1 MNWKKPTSAPYWPRP
16 ELWTRRPKRW
26 ASMLRPCI
34 ANASSTTCEQHPMK
48 LAMKL
53 RTRLFLSIS
62 ALITVALL
70 GLLLGLVSV
79 MQMAKSQEAL
89 IKHNFVT
96 LDLGLKLRQN
106 LGDQLVMMLNEQPDR
121 NALQQAQEQFREL
134 LAQGVEHDAQNSI
147 DTGFDQ
153 ARVDY
158 QQFLQTYQQNRDG
171 APSLRDDAALSD
183 SFNKLRNGLLAAH
196 KQALTNIN
204 EAESNSRERALWVA
218 ALLGLVGI
226 AVLGIGFIT
235 AHGIARRFGAPI
247 EALAKAADNIG
258 QGNFE
263 VTLPIS
269 SAAEMN
275 LLTRRFGIMAEAL
288 RQHQATNIDELLA
301 GQQRLQAVLDSI
313 DDGLLMIDRQGRLE
327 HLNPVAQ
334 RQLGWDEDR
343 LGQGLGEALQRPE
356 LDEQLYLTL
365 RGGTLDRA
373 PDDLSVEVDGETRLL
388 TYSLTPVSHTKGHI
402 LGAVMVLHDVTEQRA
417 FERVRSEFVLRASH
431 ELRTPVTGMHMAFG
445 LLQERVHFPTE
456 SREADLLNTVNEE
469 MQRLMQLIND
479 LLNFSR
485 YQNGLQ
491 KLTLGPCDVSEMLNN
506 ARQRFADQAEEQNI
520 VIVVEIQEPLPHLH
534 ADHTQLDRVLDNLL
548 DNALRHT
555 PQNGLI
561 RLQARRHGE
570 RVIISVEDN
579 GEGIAYGQQGR
590 IFEPFV
596 QVGRKKGGAGL
607 GLALCKE
614 IVQLHGGRMGVYSRP
629 TQGTQF
635 YMALP
640 L

>member
-1 MNWKKPTSAPYWPRP
+1 MR
-16 ELWTRRPKRW
+16 
-26 ASMLRPCI
+26 
-34 ANASSTTCEQHPMK
+34 
-48 LAMKL
+48 LAIKL

-70 GLLLGLVSV
+70 GLLLGVVSV

-89 IKHNFVT
+89 IRNNFIT
-96 LDLGLKLRQN
+96 LDLGLKLRQS
-106 LGDQLVMMLNEQPDR
+106 LGDQLILMLRNNPDPQ
-121 NALQQAQEQFREL
+121 ALQASTQEYLAL
-134 LAQGVEHDAQNSI
+134 LDEGIEHERKNDLHS
-147 DTGFDQ
+147 GFAQ
-153 ARVDY
+153 ARQDY
-158 QQFLQTYQQNRDG
+158 ERFVQAFNE
-171 APSLRDDAALSD
+171 ASSAALNLSTD
-183 SFNKLRNGLLAAH
+183 NELSSRFNKLRNGLITEH
-196 KQALTNIN
+196 
-204 EAESNSRERALWVA
+204 RRALDTIYA
-218 ALLGLVGI
+218 AQAAARDRAIIIASLLGLVGL
-226 AVLGIGFIT
+226 AVLIIGFIT

-258 QGNFE
+258 RGNFE
-263 VTLPIS
+263 VVLPLS
-269 SAAEMN
+269 SATEMN
-275 LLTRRFGIMAEAL
+275 LLTRRFGTMAEAL

-313 DDGLLMIDRQGRLE
+313 DDGLLMIDQQGRLE

-334 RQLGWDEDR
+334 RQLGWDESR
-343 LGQGLGEALQRPE
+343 LGQPLGEALQRPE
-356 LDEQLYLTL
+356 LDQQLQTVL
-365 RGGTLDRA
+365 RGGSLERL
-373 PDDLSVEVDGETRLL
+373 PEDLSVDIEGENRLL
-388 TYSLTPVSHTKGHI
+388 TYSLTPVSQPNGPI

-445 LLQERVHFPTE
+445 LFLERARFDPQ
-456 SREADLLNTVNEE
+456 SRETDLLNTVNEE

-485 YQNGLQ
+485 YQNGMQ
-491 KLTLGPCDVSEMLNN
+491 KLTLAPCNLQQMLEDAS
-506 ARQRFADQAEEQNI
+506 ARIAAQAAARHIELVLEL
-520 VIVVEIQEPLPHLH
+520 QEPLPVLN
-534 ADHTQLDRVLDNLL
+534 ADQAQLERVLDNLL

-555 PQNGLI
+555 ADGGQI

-570 RVIISVEDN
+570 RVIISIEDN
-579 GEGIAYGQQGR
+579 GEGIAYSQQGR

-614 IVQLHGGRMGVYSRP
+614 IVQLHGGRIGVYSRP
-629 TQGTQF
+629 GQGTQF

-640 L
+640 LL

>member
-1 MNWKKPTSAPYWPRP
+1 
-16 ELWTRRPKRW
+16 
-26 ASMLRPCI
+26 
-34 ANASSTTCEQHPMK
+34 MK

-79 MQMAKSQEAL
+79 MQMAATQEAL
-89 IKHNFVT
+89 VRNNFVT
-96 LDLGLKLRQN
+96 LDLGLKLRQT
-106 LGDQLVMMLNEQPDR
+106 LGDQLMVMVNETPNPAAFEATRQHYIQLLDEGI
-121 NALQQAQEQFREL
+121 AHEQSGNGN
-134 LAQGVEHDAQNSI
+134 QY
-147 DTGFDQ
+147 GFKR
-153 ARVDY
+153 AKADY
-158 QQFLQTYQQNRDG
+158 LDFLQAYSEAREPTQVLSGNE
-171 APSLRDDAALSD
+171 ALTEK
-183 SFNKLRNGLLAAH
+183 FNALRNGLITEH
-196 KQALTNIN
+196 KRALDNIN
-204 EAESNSRERALWVA
+204 DTERQARERALLIA
-218 ALLGLVGI
+218 GLLGLVGL
-226 AVLGIGFIT
+226 AVLIIGFVT
-235 AHGIARRFGAPI
+235 AHAIARRFGAPI
-247 EALAKAADNIG
+247 EALVQAADNIG

-263 VTLPIS
+263 VTLPVS

-275 LLTRRFGIMAEAL
+275 QLTKRFGIMAEAL
-288 RQHQATNIDELLA
+288 REHQAMNIDELLA

-313 DDGLLMIDRQGRLE
+313 DDGLLMIDREGHLE

-334 RQLGWDEDR
+334 RQLGWDTDR
-343 LGQGLGEALQRPE
+343 LGQGLGTALDRPE
-356 LDEQLYLTL
+356 LDEQLQLVL
-365 RGGTLDRA
+365 RGGTLERA
-373 PDDLSVEVDGETRLL
+373 PEDLSFEVDGESRLL
-388 TYSLTPVSHTKGHI
+388 TYSLTPVSHTQGHI

-445 LLQERVHFPTE
+445 LFRERAKFPE
-456 SREADLLNTVNEE
+456 DSREADLLDTVNEE

-491 KLTLGPCDVSEMLNN
+491 KLTLAACSIEDLLAQAQVRFAGAAAQKGIELRVEVQGPLP
-506 ARQRFADQAEEQNI
+506 RLQADQA
-520 VIVVEIQEPLPHLH
+520 
-534 ADHTQLDRVLDNLL
+534 QLDRVLDNLI

-555 PQNGLI
+555 AQDGLI

-629 TQGTQF
+629 GQGTQF
-635 YMALP
+635 YMALAV
-640 L
+640 

>member
-1 MNWKKPTSAPYWPRP
+1 MR
-16 ELWTRRPKRW
+16 
-26 ASMLRPCI
+26 
-34 ANASSTTCEQHPMK
+34 

-79 MQMAKSQEAL
+79 MQMAGSQEVL
-89 IKHNFVT
+89 VRDNFVT
-96 LDLGLKLRQN
+96 LDLGLKLRQA
-106 LGDQLVMMLNEQPDR
+106 LGDQLMVMVSEKPDAEKFEAAR
-121 NALQQAQEQFREL
+121 KHYMEL
-134 LAQGVEHDAQNSI
+134 LEEGIALEQSGNGSEY
-147 DTGFDQ
+147 GFRQ
-153 ARVDY
+153 AKDDY
-158 QQFLQTYQQNRDG
+158 
-171 APSLRDDAALSD
+171 LSFIQAYD
-183 SFNKLRNGLLAAH
+183 HVTDPTKVLNGNDVLTEKFNTLRNGLLTEH
-196 KQALTNIN
+196 KRALDNIN
-204 EAESNSRERALWVA
+204 DTERQSRERALLIA
-218 ALLGLVGI
+218 GLLGLVGL
-226 AVLGIGFIT
+226 AVLIIGFVT
-235 AHGIARRFGAPI
+235 AHGIARRFGTPI
-247 EALAKAADNIG
+247 EALAQAADNIG
-258 QGNFE
+258 RGNFE

-269 SAAEMN
+269 SAVEMN
-275 LLTRRFGIMAEAL
+275 LLTKRFGIMAEAL
-288 RQHQATNIDELLA
+288 REHQATNVDELLA

-313 DDGLLMIDRQGRLE
+313 DDGLLMIDREGHLE

-334 RQLGWDEDR
+334 RQLGWETDR
-343 LGQGLGEALQRPE
+343 LGQGLGAALERPE
-356 LDEQLYLTL
+356 LDEQLQLVL
-365 RGGTLDRA
+365 RGGTLERA
-373 PDDLSVEVDGETRLL
+373 PEDLSIEVDGESRLL
-388 TYSLTPVSHTKGHI
+388 TYSLTPVSHTQGHI

-445 LLQERVHFPTE
+445 LFRERAKFAQD
-456 SREADLLNTVNEE
+456 SREADLLDTVNEE

-491 KLTLGPCDVSEMLNN
+491 KLTLAPCSIEDLLSQ
-506 ARQRFADQAEEQNI
+506 AQARFAEAAAEQGIELR
-520 VIVVEIQEPLPHLH
+520 VEVQGPLPRLQ
-534 ADHTQLDRVLDNLL
+534 ADQPQLDRVLDNLI

-555 PQNGLI
+555 AREGLI

-629 TQGTQF
+629 GQGTQF
-635 YMALP
+635 YMALAV
-640 L
+640 

>member
-1 MNWKKPTSAPYWPRP
+1 
-16 ELWTRRPKRW
+16 
-26 ASMLRPCI
+26 
-34 ANASSTTCEQHPMK
+34 
-48 LAMKL
+48 MKL

-70 GLLLGLVSV
+70 GLILGLVSV
-79 MQMAKSQEAL
+79 MQMASTQESL
-89 IKHNFVT
+89 IRNNFIT
-96 LDLGLKLRQN
+96 LDIGLKLRQS
-106 LGDQLVMMLNEQPDR
+106 LGDQLVMMLERDADRPAIEAEQAR
-121 NALQQAQEQFREL
+121 FREVVE
-134 LAQGVEHDAQNSI
+134 QGIAHEESHSEHY
-147 DTGFDQ
+147 GFSQTAVDFQKFTEIYRGTRDQ
-153 ARVDY
+153 G
-158 QQFLQTYQQNRDG
+158 L
-171 APSLRDDAALSD
+171 SLSGNPVLSD
-183 SFNKLRNGLLAAH
+183 AFDTVRNGLIDSYKLALQTINATEKEAH
-196 KQALTNIN
+196 
-204 EAESNSRERALWVA
+204 ERAVLVSG
-218 ALLGLVGI
+218 LLGLVGL
-226 AVLGIGFIT
+226 AVLIIGFIT
-235 AHGIARRFGAPI
+235 AHGIARRFGEPI
-247 EALAKAADNIG
+247 EALAKAADHIS
-258 QGNFE
+258 QGNFDFN
-263 VTLPIS
+263 LPVS
-269 SAAEMN
+269 PAAELN
-275 LLTRRFGIMAEAL
+275 QLSDRFSTMAQAL
-288 RQHQATNIDELLA
+288 RKHQATNVDELLA

-334 RQLGWDEDR
+334 RQLGWEDDR
-343 LGQGLGEALQRPE
+343 AGMGLGDALGRPD
-356 LDEQLYLTL
+356 LDQQLNLIL
-365 RGGTLDRA
+365 RGGSMERA
-373 PDDLSVEVDGETRLL
+373 LDDLSFEIDGETRLL
-388 TYSLTPVSHTKGHI
+388 SYSLTPVSHTEGHI

-445 LLQERVHFPTE
+445 LLQERVHFPAQ
-456 SREADLLNTVNEE
+456 SREADLLSTVNEE

-491 KLTLGPCDVSEMLNN
+491 KLTLAPVAIDDLLQRAF
-506 ARQRFADQAEEQNI
+506 ARYDAQANDQQIDLSIELQESLPRLHADQA
-520 VIVVEIQEPLPHLH
+520 
-534 ADHTQLDRVLDNLL
+534 QLDRVLDNLL

-555 PQNGLI
+555 PQNGRI
-561 RLQARRHGE
+561 RLQARRHAE
-570 RVIISVEDN
+570 RVIISVEDS

-640 L
+640 I

>member
-1 MNWKKPTSAPYWPRP
+1 M
-16 ELWTRRPKRW
+16 
-26 ASMLRPCI
+26 
-34 ANASSTTCEQHPMK
+34 
-48 LAMKL
+48 
-53 RTRLFLSIS
+53 
-62 ALITVALL
+62 
-70 GLLLGLVSV
+70 
-79 MQMAKSQEAL
+79 
-89 IKHNFVT
+89 
-96 LDLGLKLRQN
+96 
-106 LGDQLVMMLNEQPDR
+106 
-121 NALQQAQEQFREL
+121 
-134 LAQGVEHDAQNSI
+134 
-147 DTGFDQ
+147 
-153 ARVDY
+153 
-158 QQFLQTYQQNRDG
+158 
-171 APSLRDDAALSD
+171 
-183 SFNKLRNGLLAAH
+183 LRNGLIAEH
-196 KQALTNIN
+196 KQALDNIDETQRN
-204 EAESNSRERALWVA
+204 AREHALLIA
-218 ALLGLVGI
+218 GLLGLVGL
-226 AVLGIGFIT
+226 AVLAIGFIT
-235 AHGIARRFGAPI
+235 AHGIARRFGEPI

-258 QGNFE
+258 QGNFD

-269 SAAEMN
+269 PAVE
-275 LLTRRFGIMAEAL
+275 LTQLTRRFGIMAEAL
-288 RQHQATNIDELLA
+288 REHQATNVDELLA

-313 DDGLLMIDRQGRLE
+313 DDGLLMIDRQGQLE

-334 RQLGWDEDR
+334 RQLGWDEGR
-343 LGQGLGEALQRPE
+343 LGQGLGTALQRPE
-356 LDEQLYLTL
+356 LDEQLQTVL
-365 RGGTLDRA
+365 RGGTLERA
-373 PDDLSVEVDGETRLL
+373 PEDLSIEVDGESRLL
-388 TYSLTPVSHTKGHI
+388 TYSLTPVIHPQGHI

-445 LLQERVHFPTE
+445 LFRERAHFTE
-456 SREADLLNTVNEE
+456 DSREADLLNTVNEE

-491 KLTLGPCDVSEMLNN
+491 KLTLAPCNIDDLLEQ
-506 ARQRFADQAEEQNI
+506 AQERFAERANEQSIELLVEVHTPLPRLQADQA
-520 VIVVEIQEPLPHLH
+520 
-534 ADHTQLDRVLDNLL
+534 QLDRVLDNLI

-555 PQNGLI
+555 SHHGQI

-570 RVIISVEDN
+570 RVIVSVEDN

-629 TQGTQF
+629 GQGTQF

>member
-1 MNWKKPTSAPYWPRP
+1 
-16 ELWTRRPKRW
+16 
-26 ASMLRPCI
+26 
-34 ANASSTTCEQHPMK
+34 MK
-48 LAMKL
+48 LAMTL

-79 MQMAKSQEAL
+79 MQMAGTQEAL
-89 IKHNFVT
+89 IRDNFVR
-96 LDLGLKLRQN
+96 LDLGLKLRQT
-106 LGDQLVMMLNEQPDR
+106 LGDQLIIMLGETPDPAAFEASKQ
-121 NALQQAQEQFREL
+121 NYLQLLDEGIAHEPPGEGAQY
-134 LAQGVEHDAQNSI
+134 
-147 DTGFDQ
+147 GFNK
-153 ARVDY
+153 AKADY
-158 QQFLQTYQQNRDG
+158 QAFLQAFD
-171 APSLRDDAALSD
+171 LSHD
-183 SFNKLRNGLLAAH
+183 SAQVFTGGGDLTEKFNVLRNGLISEQKH
-196 KQALTNIN
+196 ALDSIN
-204 EAESNSRERALWVA
+204 ETERLARERALLIA
-218 ALLGLVGI
+218 GLLGLVGV
-226 AVLGIGFIT
+226 AVLFIGFIT
-235 AHGIARRFGAPI
+235 AHAIAQRFGAPI
-247 EALAKAADNIG
+247 EALAAAADNIG

-269 SAAEMN
+269 SAVEMN
-275 LLTRRFGIMAEAL
+275 QLTRRFGIMAEAL
-288 RQHQATNIDELLA
+288 REHQATNIDELLA

-313 DDGLLMIDRQGRLE
+313 DDGLLIIDRQGHLE

-334 RQLGWDEDR
+334 RQLGWDTDR
-343 LGQGLGEALQRPE
+343 LGQGLGIALERPE
-356 LDEQLYLTL
+356 LDEQLQLIL
-365 RGGTLDRA
+365 RGGALERA
-373 PDDLSVEVDGETRLL
+373 PEDLSIEVDGESRLL
-388 TYSLTPVSHTKGHI
+388 TYSLTPVSHTQGHI

-445 LLQERVHFPTE
+445 LFRERTHFAE
-456 SREADLLNTVNEE
+456 ASREADLLNTINEE

-491 KLTLGPCDVSEMLNN
+491 KLTLAPCSIEDLLDQARARFAGPAQEKGIELLVEVQGPLP
-506 ARQRFADQAEEQNI
+506 RLQADQA
-520 VIVVEIQEPLPHLH
+520 
-534 ADHTQLDRVLDNLL
+534 QLERVLDNLI

-555 PQNGLI
+555 SRDGLI

-570 RVIISVEDN
+570 RMIISVEDN
-579 GEGIAYGQQGR
+579 GEGIAYSQQGR

-629 TQGTQF
+629 GQGTQF
-635 YMALP
+635 YMALAV
-640 L
+640 

>member
-1 MNWKKPTSAPYWPRP
+1 MR
-16 ELWTRRPKRW
+16 
-26 ASMLRPCI
+26 
-34 ANASSTTCEQHPMK
+34 

-79 MQMAKSQEAL
+79 MQMASSQEAL
-89 IKHNFVT
+89 IRNNFIS
-96 LDLGLKLRQN
+96 LDLGLKLRQT
-106 LGDQLVMMLNEQPDR
+106 LGDQLMIMLSEKPDPAAFEASKQHYFQLLDDGIVHAQAGDEHQFGFEQ
-121 NALQQAQEQFREL
+121 AK
-134 LAQGVEHDAQNSI
+134 
-147 DTGFDQ
+147 T
-153 ARVDY
+153 DY
-158 QQFLQTYQQNRDG
+158 LRFLQEYDLSRDS
-171 APSLRDDAALSD
+171 AQVLSGNKELTEK
-183 SFNKLRNGLLAAH
+183 FNALRNGLIVE
-196 KQALTNIN
+196 QQRALDNIN
-204 EAESNSRERALWVA
+204 ATERQVRERALLVA
-218 ALLGLVGI
+218 GLLGLVGL
-226 AVLGIGFIT
+226 AVLIIGFVT
-235 AHGIARRFGAPI
+235 AHAIARRFGEPI
-247 EALAKAADNIG
+247 EALVQAADNIG

-269 SAAEMN
+269 SAVEMN
-275 LLTRRFGIMAEAL
+275 QLTKRFGIMAEAL
-288 RQHQATNIDELLA
+288 REHQATNIDELLA

-313 DDGLLMIDRQGRLE
+313 DDGLLMIDRDGRLE

-334 RQLGWDEDR
+334 RQLGWDSDR
-343 LGQGLGEALQRPE
+343 LGQGLGTALERPE
-356 LDEQLYLTL
+356 LDDQLQLVL
-365 RGGTLDRA
+365 RGGTLERA
-373 PDDLSVEVDGETRLL
+373 PEDLSIEVDGESRLL
-388 TYSLTPVSHTKGHI
+388 TFSLTPVSHTQGHI

-445 LLQERVHFPTE
+445 LFRERAHFAQD
-456 SREADLLNTVNEE
+456 SREADLLDTVNEE

-491 KLTLGPCDVSEMLNN
+491 KLTLAPCSIEDLLEQ
-506 ARQRFADQAEEQNI
+506 ARARFADPAKEQGI
-520 VIVVEIQEPLPHLH
+520 DLLVEVQGPLPRLP
-534 ADHTQLDRVLDNLL
+534 ADQPQLDRVLDNLI

-555 PQNGLI
+555 ASGGQI

-629 TQGTQF
+629 GQGTQF
-635 YMALP
+635 YMALSV
-640 L
+640 

>member
-1 MNWKKPTSAPYWPRP
+1 M
-16 ELWTRRPKRW
+16 
-26 ASMLRPCI
+26 
-34 ANASSTTCEQHPMK
+34 
-48 LAMKL
+48 
-53 RTRLFLSIS
+53 
-62 ALITVALL
+62 
-70 GLLLGLVSV
+70 GLVLGVFGV
-79 MQMAKSQEAL
+79 MQMAKTQEAL
-89 IKHNFVT
+89 IRNNFIT
-96 LDLGLKLRQN
+96 LDLGLKLRQT
-106 LGDQLVMMLNEQPDR
+106 LGDQLILMLHNEPDT
-121 NALQQAQEQFREL
+121 AELKATSEQYLKL
-134 LAQGVEHDAQNSI
+134 LDEGIEHERKHNLTS
-147 DTGFDQ
+147 GFAK

-158 QQFLQTYQQNRDG
+158 VSFLEAFNQTHRQGLNLSNNNDLTNR
-171 APSLRDDAALSD
+171 
-183 SFNKLRNGLLAAH
+183 FNALRNGLIDEHRKALETINTA
-196 KQALTNIN
+196 QAQ
-204 EAESNSRERALWVA
+204 ARERAMVIA
-218 ALLGLVGI
+218 TVLGLVGV
-226 AVLGIGFIT
+226 AVLIIGFIT

-258 QGNFE
+258 KGNFE
-263 VTLPIS
+263 VVLPLS
-269 SAAEMN
+269 SATEMN

-288 RQHQATNIDELLA
+288 RQHQATNVDELLA

-313 DDGLLMIDRQGRLE
+313 DDGLLMIDQEGRLE

-334 RQLGWDEDR
+334 RQLGWDEGR
-343 LGQGLGEALQRPE
+343 LGQPLGEALQRPE
-356 LDEQLYLTL
+356 LDQQLLTVL
-365 RGGTLDRA
+365 RGGSLERL
-373 PDDLSVEVDGETRLL
+373 PEDLSVDIEGETRLL
-388 TYSLTPVSHTKGHI
+388 TYSLTPVSQPKGPI

-445 LLQERVHFPTE
+445 LFLERAHFDAQ

-485 YQNGLQ
+485 YQNGMQ
-491 KLTLGPCDVSEMLNN
+491 KLTLAPCDLQEMLEQ
-506 ARQRFADQAEEQNI
+506 AQARFADRANAKDVEF
-520 VIVVEIQEPLPHLH
+520 VIDLQSPLPRLN
-534 ADHTQLDRVLDNLL
+534 ADQAQLERVLDNLI

-555 PQNGLI
+555 PIGGQI

-579 GEGIAYGQQGR
+579 GEGIAYSQQGR

-614 IVQLHGGRMGVYSRP
+614 IVQLHGGRIGVYSRP
-629 TQGTQF
+629 GQGTQF

>member
-1 MNWKKPTSAPYWPRP
+1 
-16 ELWTRRPKRW
+16 
-26 ASMLRPCI
+26 
-34 ANASSTTCEQHPMK
+34 MK

-79 MQMAKSQEAL
+79 MQMAGTQEVL
-89 IKHNFVT
+89 VRNNFVT
-96 LDLGLKLRQN
+96 LDLGLKLRQA
-106 LGDQLVMMLNEQPDR
+106 LGDQLMIMIDENPDPAAFQASR
-121 NALQQAQEQFREL
+121 QHYLELLDEGITLQQS
-134 LAQGVEHDAQNSI
+134 GNGGY
-147 DTGFDQ
+147 GFTQ
-153 ARVDY
+153 AKADY
-158 QQFLQTYQQNRDG
+158 LDFLQAYDQTQAS
-171 APSLRDDAALSD
+171 APVLTGNEALLEKFNTLRSGLVSEQKRSLD
-183 SFNKLRNGLLAAH
+183 
-196 KQALTNIN
+196 NIN
-204 EAESNSRERALWVA
+204 DIERQARERALLIA
-218 ALLGLVGI
+218 GLLGLIGL
-226 AVLGIGFIT
+226 AVLIIGFVT
-235 AHGIARRFGAPI
+235 AHAIARRFGAPI
-247 EALAKAADNIG
+247 EALVQAADDIG

-263 VTLPIS
+263 VTLPVS
-269 SAAEMN
+269 SAEEMN
-275 LLTRRFGIMAEAL
+275 QLTKRFGIMAEAL
-288 RQHQATNIDELLA
+288 REHQAMNIDELLA

-313 DDGLLMIDRQGRLE
+313 DDGLLMIDREGHLE

-334 RQLGWDEDR
+334 RQLGWDTDR
-343 LGQGLGEALQRPE
+343 LGQGLGTALDRPE
-356 LDEQLYLTL
+356 LDEQLQLVL
-365 RGGTLDRA
+365 RGGTLERA
-373 PDDLSVEVDGETRLL
+373 PEDLSIEVDGESRLL
-388 TYSLTPVSHTKGHI
+388 TYSLTPVSHTQGHI

-445 LLQERVHFPTE
+445 LFRERAKFPE
-456 SREADLLNTVNEE
+456 DSREADLLDTVNEE

-491 KLTLGPCDVSEMLNN
+491 KLTLAPCSIEELLEQAQARFAGAAAQKGIELRVEVQGPLP
-506 ARQRFADQAEEQNI
+506 RLQADQA
-520 VIVVEIQEPLPHLH
+520 
-534 ADHTQLDRVLDNLL
+534 QLDRVLDNLI

-555 PQNGLI
+555 AQDGLI

-629 TQGTQF
+629 GQGTQF
-635 YMALP
+635 YMALAV
-640 L
+640 

>member
-1 MNWKKPTSAPYWPRP
+1 
-16 ELWTRRPKRW
+16 
-26 ASMLRPCI
+26 
-34 ANASSTTCEQHPMK
+34 MK

-79 MQMAKSQEAL
+79 MQMAGSQEAL
-89 IKHNFVT
+89 VRNNFVT
-96 LDLGLKLRQN
+96 LDLGLKLRQT
-106 LGDQLVMMLNEQPDR
+106 LGDQLIIMLSEKPDPAAFEASKQHYFQLLDEGIAHEQPGDD
-121 NALQQAQEQFREL
+121 AHYGFTQAK
-134 LAQGVEHDAQNSI
+134 
-147 DTGFDQ
+147 T
-153 ARVDY
+153 DY
-158 QQFLQTYQQNRDG
+158 LSFLQAYSESRDPTHVLSG
-171 APSLRDDAALSD
+171 NEALTEK
-183 SFNKLRNGLLAAH
+183 FNVLRNGLIAEH
-196 KQALTNIN
+196 KRSLDNIN
-204 EAESNSRERALWVA
+204 DTQRKARDRALLIA
-218 ALLGLVGI
+218 GLLGLVGL
-226 AVLGIGFIT
+226 AVLIIGFIT
-235 AHGIARRFGAPI
+235 AHAIARRFGAPI
-247 EALAKAADNIG
+247 EALAQAADNIG

-269 SAAEMN
+269 SAVEMN
-275 LLTRRFGIMAEAL
+275 QLTKRFGIMAEAL
-288 RQHQATNIDELLA
+288 REHQATNVDELLA

-313 DDGLLMIDRQGRLE
+313 DDGLLMIDREGYLE

-334 RQLGWDEDR
+334 RQLGWDTDR
-343 LGQGLGEALQRPE
+343 LGQGLGSALERPE
-356 LDEQLYLTL
+356 LDEQLQLVL
-365 RGGTLDRA
+365 RGGTLERA
-373 PDDLSVEVDGETRLL
+373 PEDLAVEVDGESRLL
-388 TYSLTPVSHTKGHI
+388 TYSLTPVSHTQGHI

-445 LLQERVHFPTE
+445 LFRERAKFPPD
-456 SREADLLNTVNEE
+456 SREADLLDTVNEE

-491 KLTLGPCDVSEMLNN
+491 KLTLGPCSIEDLLEQ
-506 ARQRFADQAEEQNI
+506 AQGRFAASAAERGIDLLVEVQGPLPRLQADQA
-520 VIVVEIQEPLPHLH
+520 
-534 ADHTQLDRVLDNLL
+534 QLDRVLDNLI

-555 PQNGLI
+555 AEKGQI

-629 TQGTQF
+629 GQGTQF
-635 YMALP
+635 YMALAV
-640 L
+640 

>member
-1 MNWKKPTSAPYWPRP
+1 
-16 ELWTRRPKRW
+16 
-26 ASMLRPCI
+26 
-34 ANASSTTCEQHPMK
+34 MK

-79 MQMAKSQEAL
+79 MQMAGSQEAL
-89 IKHNFVT
+89 IRNNFVT
-96 LDLGLKLRQN
+96 LDLGLKLRQA
-106 LGDQLVMMLNEQPDR
+106 LGDQLVIMLSEQPDR
-121 NALQQAQEQFREL
+121 AAFEASKKHSYQLLDEGIALVQSDDEQQY
-134 LAQGVEHDAQNSI
+134 
-147 DTGFDQ
+147 GFKQ
-153 ARVDY
+153 AKSDY
-158 QQFLQTYQQNRDG
+158 QDFIQAYDQSRDSTRVFSG
-171 APSLRDDAALSD
+171 NEVLTEK
-183 SFNKLRNGLLAAH
+183 FNSLRNGLIAE
-196 KQALTNIN
+196 QQRALENIN
-204 EAESNSRERALWVA
+204 TTERHARERALLVA
-218 ALLGLVGI
+218 GLLGLVGL
-226 AVLGIGFIT
+226 AVLIIGFVT
-235 AHGIARRFGAPI
+235 AHAIARRFGAPI
-247 EALAKAADNIG
+247 EALAQAADNIG

-269 SAAEMN
+269 SAVEMN
-275 LLTRRFGIMAEAL
+275 QLTKRFGIMAEAL

-313 DDGLLMIDRQGRLE
+313 DDGLLMIDRQGHLE

-334 RQLGWDEDR
+334 RQLGWDADR
-343 LGQGLGEALQRPE
+343 LGQGLGTALERPE
-356 LDEQLYLTL
+356 LDEQLHLVL
-365 RGGTLDRA
+365 RGGTLERA
-373 PDDLSVEVDGETRLL
+373 PEDLSIEVDGESRLL
-388 TYSLTPVSHTKGHI
+388 TYSLTPVSHTQGHI

-445 LLQERVHFPTE
+445 LFRERAHFAE
-456 SREADLLNTVNEE
+456 DSREADLLDTVNEE

-491 KLTLGPCDVSEMLNN
+491 KLTLAPCSIDELLEQ
-506 ARQRFADQAEEQNI
+506 ARSRFADVAGEKGINLL
-520 VIVVEIQEPLPHLH
+520 VEVQGPLPWLQ
-534 ADHTQLDRVLDNLL
+534 ADQPQLDRVLDNLI

-555 PQNGLI
+555 GADGQI

-629 TQGTQF
+629 GQGTQF
-635 YMALP
+635 YMALAV
-640 L
+640 

>member
-1 MNWKKPTSAPYWPRP
+1 
-16 ELWTRRPKRW
+16 
-26 ASMLRPCI
+26 
-34 ANASSTTCEQHPMK
+34 MK
-48 LAMKL
+48 LAMTL

-70 GLLLGLVSV
+70 GLLLGLVGV
-79 MQMAKSQEAL
+79 MQMAGTQEAL
-89 IKHNFVT
+89 IRDNFVT
-96 LDLGLKLRQN
+96 LDLGLKLRQT
-106 LGDQLVMMLNEQPDR
+106 LGDQLIIMLDEQPDPAAFEASKQHSLELFDEGIAR
-121 NALQQAQEQFREL
+121 EPSSEGAQY
-134 LAQGVEHDAQNSI
+134 
-147 DTGFDQ
+147 GFKK
-153 ARVDY
+153 AKADY
-158 QQFLQTYQQNRDG
+158 QNLLQSFDLSS
-171 APSLRDDAALSD
+171 APIQVVGGEGDLAEK
-183 SFNKLRNGLLAAH
+183 FNALRNGLIFEQ
-196 KQALTNIN
+196 KRALDNIT
-204 EAESNSRERALWVA
+204 EIERKARERALLIA
-218 ALLGLVGI
+218 GLLGLVGV
-226 AVLGIGFIT
+226 AVLFIGFIT
-235 AHGIARRFGAPI
+235 AHAIARRFGAPI
-247 EALAKAADNIG
+247 EALAAAADNIG

-269 SAAEMN
+269 SAVEMN
-275 LLTRRFGIMAEAL
+275 QLTRRFGIMAEAL
-288 RQHQATNIDELLA
+288 REHQATNIDELLA

-313 DDGLLMIDRQGRLE
+313 DDGLLIIDRQGHLE

-334 RQLGWDEDR
+334 RQLGWDTDR
-343 LGQGLGEALQRPE
+343 LGQGLGTALERPE
-356 LDEQLYLTL
+356 LDEQLQLVL
-365 RGGTLDRA
+365 RGGTLERA
-373 PDDLSVEVDGETRLL
+373 PDDLSIEVDGESRLL
-388 TYSLTPVSHTKGHI
+388 TYSLTPVSHTQGHI

-445 LLQERVHFPTE
+445 LFRERTHFAE
-456 SREADLLNTVNEE
+456 DSREADLLDTVNEE

-491 KLTLGPCDVSEMLNN
+491 KLSLAPCSIEDLLDQAQTRFARLAQEKGIELLVEVQGPLP
-506 ARQRFADQAEEQNI
+506 RLQADQA
-520 VIVVEIQEPLPHLH
+520 
-534 ADHTQLDRVLDNLL
+534 QLERVLDNLI

-555 PQNGLI
+555 SHDGLI

-570 RVIISVEDN
+570 RMIISVEDN

-629 TQGTQF
+629 GQGTQF
-635 YMALP
+635 YMALAI
-640 L
+640 

>member
-1 MNWKKPTSAPYWPRP
+1 MR
-16 ELWTRRPKRW
+16 
-26 ASMLRPCI
+26 
-34 ANASSTTCEQHPMK
+34 
-48 LAMKL
+48 LAIKL

-70 GLLLGLVSV
+70 GLLLGVVGV
-79 MQMAKSQEAL
+79 MQMAKTQEAL
-89 IKHNFVT
+89 IRNNFIT
-96 LDLGLKLRQN
+96 LDLGLKLRQS
-106 LGDQLVMMLNEQPDR
+106 LGDQLILMLHNTPDSG
-121 NALQQAQEQFREL
+121 ALKASTQNYLKL
-134 LAQGVEHDAQNSI
+134 LDEGIEHERKTHLPS
-147 DTGFDQ
+147 GFAQ
-153 ARVDY
+153 ARADY
-158 QQFLQTYQQNRDG
+158 ERFLQTLNESQSN
-171 APSLRDDAALSD
+171 SVNLSHD
-183 SFNKLRNGLLAAH
+183 NELTARFNVLRNGLIDEHRKALEKINSA
-196 KQALTNIN
+196 QAD
-204 EAESNSRERALWVA
+204 ARDRALVIA
-218 ALLGLVGI
+218 TLLGLVGL
-226 AVLGIGFIT
+226 AVLVIGFIT

-258 QGNFE
+258 KGNFE
-263 VTLPIS
+263 VVLPLS
-269 SAAEMN
+269 SATEMN

-313 DDGLLMIDRQGRLE
+313 DDGLLMIDQQGRLE

-334 RQLGWDEDR
+334 RQLGWDETY
-343 LGQGLGEALQRPE
+343 LGQPLGQALRRPE
-356 LDEQLYLTL
+356 LDQQLLTVL
-365 RGGTLDRA
+365 RGGSLERA
-373 PDDLSVEVDGETRLL
+373 PEDLSVDVEGETRLL
-388 TYSLTPVSHTKGHI
+388 TYSLTPVSQPKGPI

-445 LLQERVHFPTE
+445 LFLERAHFAPD
-456 SREADLLNTVNEE
+456 SRETDLLTTVNEE

-485 YQNGLQ
+485 YQNGMQ
-491 KLTLGPCDVSEMLNN
+491 KLTLAPLDVEQMLEQ
-506 ARQRFADQAEEQNI
+506 ARGRFAERAKAKEIELLIDFQAPLPRLHADQA
-520 VIVVEIQEPLPHLH
+520 
-534 ADHTQLDRVLDNLL
+534 QLERVLDNLL

-555 PQNGLI
+555 ASGGQI

-614 IVQLHGGRMGVYSRP
+614 IIQLHGGRIGVYSRP
-629 TQGTQF
+629 GQGTQF

>member
-1 MNWKKPTSAPYWPRP
+1 
-16 ELWTRRPKRW
+16 
-26 ASMLRPCI
+26 
-34 ANASSTTCEQHPMK
+34 MK

-62 ALITVALL
+62 ALMTVALL

-89 IKHNFVT
+89 IQGNISN
-96 LDLGLKLRQN
+96 LELGLKLRQN
-106 LGDQLVMMLNEQPDR
+106 LGDQLVIMISPSPDKR
-121 NALQQAQEQFREL
+121 LLKNYQDQFHEL
-134 LAQGVEHDAQNSI
+134 LAEGIERDAQNKVQGRFENTSRYYQRFI
-147 DTGFDQ
+147 EASQRFADDTRAMHDNPELRSSFD
-153 ARVDY
+153 A
-158 QQFLQTYQQNRDG
+158 
-171 APSLRDDAALSD
+171 
-183 SFNKLRNGLLAAH
+183 LRNDLLDTH
-196 KQALTNIN
+196 GEALQNISTA
-204 EAESNSRERALWVA
+204 EAYSRERALWIA
-218 ALLGLVGI
+218 GLLGLVGI
-226 AVLGIGFIT
+226 AVLCIGFIT

-247 EALAKAADNIG
+247 EALAKAADHIG
-258 QGNFE
+258 QGNYE

-275 LLTRRFGIMAEAL
+275 LLTRRFGLMAEAL
-288 RQHQATNIDELLA
+288 RQHQATNVDELLA

-334 RQLGWDEDR
+334 RQLGWDESR
-343 LGQGLGEALQRPE
+343 LGRGLGEALEHPE
-356 LDEQLYLTL
+356 LDEQLFLIL
-365 RGGTLDRA
+365 RGGTLEHA
-373 PDDLSVEVDGETRLL
+373 PEDLSIDIDGESRLL

-402 LGAVMVLHDVTEQRA
+402 LGAVMVLRDVTEQRA

-431 ELRTPVTGMHMAFG
+431 ELRTPVTGIHMAFG
-445 LLQERVHFPTE
+445 LLQERLHFAAE
-456 SREADLLNTVNEE
+456 SREADLLNTITEE

-491 KLTLGPCDVSEMLNN
+491 KLKLAPCSIKQMLEE
-506 ARQRFADQAEEQNI
+506 ARGRFEEQARLHDI
-520 VIVVEIQEPLPHLH
+520 TLMLDIQEPVPHLH
-534 ADHTQLDRVLDNLL
+534 ADQAQLERVLDNLL

-555 PQNGLI
+555 PESGLI

-570 RVIISVEDN
+570 RAIISIEDN
-579 GEGIAYGQQGR
+579 GEGIPYGQQGR

-629 TQGTQF
+629 GQGTQF

-640 L
+640 T

>member
-1 MNWKKPTSAPYWPRP
+1 
-16 ELWTRRPKRW
+16 
-26 ASMLRPCI
+26 
-34 ANASSTTCEQHPMK
+34 MK

-79 MQMAKSQEAL
+79 MQMARTQESL
-89 IKHNFVT
+89 IQHNFAI
-96 LDLGLKLRQN
+96 LDTGLKLRQN
-106 LGDQLVMMLNEQPDR
+106 LGDQLALMTGSQHDEAVLGASQEEFKHLLDQSAVGDNRLTVMGTFEKTRD
-121 NALQQAQEQFREL
+121 
-134 LAQGVEHDAQNSI
+134 
-147 DTGFDQ
+147 
-153 ARVDY
+153 DY
-158 QQFLQTYQQNRDG
+158 QRFI
-171 APSLRDDAALSD
+171 DDWKRLGDDPRGIRGTPELSA
-183 SFNKLRNGLLAAH
+183 SFDKLRNGLLDIH
-196 KQALTNIN
+196 RQALENISN
-204 EAESNSRERALWVA
+204 AEINSRERALWIA
-218 ALLGLVGI
+218 GLLGLVGL
-226 AVLGIGFIT
+226 AVLCIGFVT

-247 EALAKAADNIG
+247 EALAKAADRIG
-258 QGNFE
+258 QGNHE

-288 RQHQATNIDELLA
+288 RQHQATNVDELLA

-334 RQLGWDEDR
+334 RQLGWDESR
-343 LGQGLGEALQRPE
+343 LGQGLGEAMGHPE
-356 LDEQLYLTL
+356 LDEQLHLIL
-365 RGGTLDRA
+365 RGGSLERA
-373 PDDLSVEVDGETRLL
+373 PEDLAIEIDSESRLL
-388 TYSLTPVSHTKGHI
+388 TYSMTPVSHTKGHI

-445 LLQERVHFPTE
+445 LLQERLHFAPE
-456 SREADLLNTVNEE
+456 SREADLLNTVTEE

-491 KLTLGPCDVSEMLNN
+491 KLKLAPCSIEALLEEAKARFEEQAQEQGIVLMLDIHETLPRLH
-506 ARQRFADQAEEQNI
+506 ADQA
-520 VIVVEIQEPLPHLH
+520 
-534 ADHTQLDRVLDNLL
+534 QLERVLDNLL

-555 PQNGLI
+555 PENGLI
-561 RLQARRHGE
+561 RLQAKRHGE
-570 RVIISVEDN
+570 RAVISVEDN
-579 GEGIAYGQQGR
+579 GEGIAYGQQAR

-629 TQGTQF
+629 GQGTQF

>member
-1 MNWKKPTSAPYWPRP
+1 
-16 ELWTRRPKRW
+16 
-26 ASMLRPCI
+26 
-34 ANASSTTCEQHPMK
+34 MK

-79 MQMAKSQEAL
+79 MQMARTQESL
-89 IKHNFVT
+89 IQHNFAI

-106 LGDQLVMMLNEQPDR
+106 LGDQLVLMTGSERNE
-121 NALQQAQEQFREL
+121 ALLKKTQNQFQEL
-134 LAQGVEHDAQNSI
+134 LGEGSGQDTQQNVR
-147 DTGFDQ
+147 TGFEKT
-153 ARVDY
+153 RTDY
-158 QQFLQTYQQNRDG
+158 QRFIQDWDRLGTDQRGIRGNPQ
-171 APSLRDDAALSD
+171 LSD
-183 SFNKLRNGLLAAH
+183 SFDTLRNGLLDIH
-196 KQALTNIN
+196 RQALENISN
-204 EAESNSRERALWVA
+204 AEINSRERALWIA
-218 ALLGLVGI
+218 GLLGLVGL
-226 AVLGIGFIT
+226 AVLCIGFVT

-247 EALAKAADNIG
+247 EALAKAADRIG
-258 QGNFE
+258 QGNYE

-334 RQLGWDEDR
+334 RQLGWDESR
-343 LGQGLGEALQRPE
+343 LGQTLGAALERPE
-356 LDEQLYLTL
+356 LDEQLHLIL
-365 RGGTLDRA
+365 RGGSLERA
-373 PDDLSVEVDGETRLL
+373 PEDLSIEIDNESRLL
-388 TYSLTPVSHTKGHI
+388 TYSMTPVSHTKGHI

-445 LLQERVHFPTE
+445 LLQERLHFSPD
-456 SREADLLNTVNEE
+456 SREADLLNTVTEE

-491 KLTLGPCDVSEMLNN
+491 KLKLGPCSIEELLEEAKARFEVKAQEQGIMLML
-506 ARQRFADQAEEQNI
+506 D
-520 VIVVEIQEPLPHLH
+520 IQEPLPRLH
-534 ADHTQLDRVLDNLL
+534 ADQAQLERVLDNLL

-555 PQNGLI
+555 PENGLI
-561 RLQARRHGE
+561 RLQGKRHGE
-570 RVIISVEDN
+570 RAIISVEDN

-629 TQGTQF
+629 GQGTQF

>member
-1 MNWKKPTSAPYWPRP
+1 MR
-16 ELWTRRPKRW
+16 
-26 ASMLRPCI
+26 
-34 ANASSTTCEQHPMK
+34 

-79 MQMAKSQEAL
+79 MQMASSQEAL
-89 IKHNFVT
+89 NRNNFVM
-96 LDLGLKLRQN
+96 LDLGLKMRQT
-106 LGDQLVMMLNEQPDR
+106 LGDQLMIMLSEKPDPAAYEASKQHYFQLLDDGIAHSQAGDERQFGFEQ
-121 NALQQAQEQFREL
+121 AK
-134 LAQGVEHDAQNSI
+134 
-147 DTGFDQ
+147 T
-153 ARVDY
+153 DY
-158 QQFLQTYQQNRDG
+158 LSFLQAYDLSRD
-171 APSLRDDAALSD
+171 STQVLSGNKELTEK
-183 SFNKLRNGLLAAH
+183 FNALRNGLIVE
-196 KQALTNIN
+196 QQRALDNIN
-204 EAESNSRERALWVA
+204 ATERQARERALLIA
-218 ALLGLVGI
+218 GLLGLVGL
-226 AVLGIGFIT
+226 AVLIIGFVT
-235 AHGIARRFGAPI
+235 AHAIAQRFGAPI
-247 EALAKAADNIG
+247 EALAQAADNIG

-269 SAAEMN
+269 SAVEMN
-275 LLTRRFGIMAEAL
+275 LLTKRFGIMAEAL
-288 RQHQATNIDELLA
+288 REHQATNVDELLA

-313 DDGLLMIDRQGRLE
+313 DDGLLMIDRDGHLE

-334 RQLGWDEDR
+334 RQLGWDSDR
-343 LGQGLGEALQRPE
+343 LGQGLGTALERPE
-356 LDEQLYLTL
+356 LDDQLQLVL
-365 RGGTLDRA
+365 RGGTLERA
-373 PDDLSVEVDGETRLL
+373 PEDLSIEVDGESRLL
-388 TYSLTPVSHTKGHI
+388 TFSLTPVSHTQGHI

-445 LLQERVHFPTE
+445 LFRERAHFAKD
-456 SREADLLNTVNEE
+456 SREADLLDTVNEE

-491 KLTLGPCDVSEMLNN
+491 KLTLAPCSIEDLLEQ
-506 ARQRFADQAEEQNI
+506 ARARFAGPAEEQGLDLL
-520 VIVVEIQEPLPHLH
+520 VEVQGPLPRLQ
-534 ADHTQLDRVLDNLL
+534 ADQPQLDRVLDNLI

-555 PQNGLI
+555 ASGGQI

-629 TQGTQF
+629 GQGTQF
-635 YMALP
+635 YMALSV
-640 L
+640 

>member
-1 MNWKKPTSAPYWPRP
+1 
-16 ELWTRRPKRW
+16 
-26 ASMLRPCI
+26 
-34 ANASSTTCEQHPMK
+34 MK

-79 MQMAKSQEAL
+79 MQMAGTQEAT
-89 IKHNFVT
+89 IRNNFVT
-96 LDLGLKLRQN
+96 LDLGLKLRQT
-106 LGDQLVMMLNEQPDR
+106 LGDQLIMMLAEKRDPAAFEASKQHYFQLLDEGI
-121 NALQQAQEQFREL
+121 AQEQTDDGRHYGFSQAKSDYLKFLE
-134 LAQGVEHDAQNSI
+134 AFDAS
-147 DTGFDQ
+147 
-153 ARVDY
+153 
-158 QQFLQTYQQNRDG
+158 RDPG
-171 APSLRDDAALSD
+171 LALSGGD
-183 SFNKLRNGLLAAH
+183 LRERFNTLRNGLITEH
-196 KQALTNIN
+196 KHALDNIN
-204 EAESNSRERALWVA
+204 SVQHVARDRALLVA
-218 ALLGLVGI
+218 GLLGLVGL
-226 AVLGIGFIT
+226 AVLIIGFVT
-235 AHGIARRFGAPI
+235 AHGIASRFGAPI

-263 VTLPIS
+263 VILPAS
-269 SAAEMN
+269 SAMEVN
-275 LLTRRFGIMAEAL
+275 LLSRRFGLMAEAL
-288 RQHQATNIDELLA
+288 REHQATNVDELLA

-313 DDGLLMIDRQGRLE
+313 DDGLLMIDREGHLE

-334 RQLGWDEDR
+334 RQLGWDSDR
-343 LGQGLGEALQRPE
+343 FGQGLGTALERPE
-356 LDEQLYLTL
+356 LDNQLQLVL
-365 RGGTLDRA
+365 RGGSLERA
-373 PDDLSVEVDGETRLL
+373 PEDLSIEVDGESRLL
-388 TYSLTPVSHTKGHI
+388 TYSLTPVSHTEGHI

-445 LLQERVHFPTE
+445 LFRERAKFPPE
-456 SREADLLNTVNEE
+456 SREADLLDTVNEE

-485 YQNGLQ
+485 YQSGLQ
-491 KLTLGPCDVSEMLNN
+491 KLTLAPCCIEDLLTQAQSRFVDSAAEKGIALNVEVQGPLP
-506 ARQRFADQAEEQNI
+506 RLQADQA
-520 VIVVEIQEPLPHLH
+520 
-534 ADHTQLDRVLDNLL
+534 QLDRVLDNLI

-555 PQNGLI
+555 ARDGRI

-629 TQGTQF
+629 GQGTQF
-635 YMALP
+635 YMALAV
-640 L
+640 

>member
-1 MNWKKPTSAPYWPRP
+1 
-16 ELWTRRPKRW
+16 
-26 ASMLRPCI
+26 
-34 ANASSTTCEQHPMK
+34 MK
-48 LAMKL
+48 LAIKL

-70 GLLLGLVSV
+70 GLLLGVVSV

-89 IKHNFVT
+89 IRNNFIT
-96 LDLGLKLRQN
+96 LDLGLKLRQS
-106 LGDQLVMMLNEQPDR
+106 LGDQLILMLRNEPDPQ
-121 NALQQAQEQFREL
+121 ALQASAREYMAL
-134 LAQGVEHDAQNSI
+134 LDEGIAHERKNELHS
-147 DTGFDQ
+147 GFAQ
-153 ARVDY
+153 AREDY
-158 QQFLQTYQQNRDG
+158 DKFLQAFHKAN
-171 APSLRDDAALSD
+171 SAALNLSND
-183 SFNKLRNGLLAAH
+183 NELSSRFNQLRNGLITEH
-196 KQALTNIN
+196 
-204 EAESNSRERALWVA
+204 RRALDTIYAAQSAARDRALIIA
-218 ALLGLVGI
+218 ALLGLVGL
-226 AVLGIGFIT
+226 AVLIIGFIT

-258 QGNFE
+258 KGNFE
-263 VTLPIS
+263 VVLPLS
-269 SAAEMN
+269 SATEMN

-313 DDGLLMIDRQGRLE
+313 DDGLLMIDQQGRLE

-334 RQLGWDEDR
+334 RQLGSDESR
-343 LGQGLGEALQRPE
+343 LGQPLGEALQRPE
-356 LDEQLYLTL
+356 LDQQLLTVL
-365 RGGTLDRA
+365 RGGNLERL
-373 PDDLSVEVDGETRLL
+373 PEDLSVDIEGETRLL
-388 TYSLTPVSHTKGHI
+388 TYSLTPVSQPKGPI

-445 LLQERVHFPTE
+445 LFLERAKFDPL
-456 SREADLLNTVNEE
+456 SRETDLLNTVNEE

-485 YQNGLQ
+485 YQNGMQ
-491 KLTLGPCDVSEMLNN
+491 KLTLAPCNVQQMLED
-506 ARQRFADQAEEQNI
+506 ARARFAERAQSRNI
-520 VIVVEIQEPLPHLH
+520 ELLVELQQPLPVLN
-534 ADHTQLDRVLDNLL
+534 ADQVQLERVLDNLL

-555 PQNGLI
+555 ASGGQI

-579 GEGIAYGQQGR
+579 GEGIAYSQQGR

-614 IVQLHGGRMGVYSRP
+614 IVQLHGGRIGVYSRP
-629 TQGTQF
+629 GQGTQF

-640 L
+640 LV

>member
-1 MNWKKPTSAPYWPRP
+1 
-16 ELWTRRPKRW
+16 
-26 ASMLRPCI
+26 
-34 ANASSTTCEQHPMK
+34 MK
-48 LAMKL
+48 LAIKL

-70 GLLLGLVSV
+70 GLLLGVVSV

-89 IKHNFVT
+89 IRNNFIT
-96 LDLGLKLRQN
+96 LDLGLKLRQS
-106 LGDQLVMMLNEQPDR
+106 LGDQLILMLRNQPDSK
-121 NALQQAQEQFREL
+121 ALQASTGEYLAL
-134 LAQGVEHDAQNSI
+134 LDEGIEHERKNDLHS
-147 DTGFDQ
+147 GFAQ
-153 ARVDY
+153 AREDY
-158 QQFLQTYQQNRDG
+158 NHFLQ
-171 APSLRDDAALSD
+171 ALHQAD
-183 SFNKLRNGLLAAH
+183 SEALNLSTDNELSSRFNQLRNGLITEH
-196 KQALTNIN
+196 
-204 EAESNSRERALWVA
+204 RRALDTIYA
-218 ALLGLVGI
+218 AQASARDRALIIASLLGLVGL
-226 AVLGIGFIT
+226 AVLIIGFIT

-258 QGNFE
+258 KGNFE
-263 VTLPIS
+263 VVLPLS
-269 SAAEMN
+269 SATEMN

-288 RQHQATNIDELLA
+288 RQHQATNVDELLA

-313 DDGLLMIDRQGRLE
+313 DDGLLMIDQQGRLE

-334 RQLGWDEDR
+334 RQLGWDESR
-343 LGQGLGEALQRPE
+343 LGQPLGEALQRTE
-356 LDEQLYLTL
+356 LDQQLQTVL
-365 RGGTLDRA
+365 RGGSLERL
-373 PDDLSVEVDGETRLL
+373 PEDLSVDIEGENRLL
-388 TYSLTPVSHTKGHI
+388 TYSLTPVSQPKGPI

-445 LLQERVHFPTE
+445 LFLERARFDPQ
-456 SREADLLNTVNEE
+456 SRETDLLNTVNEE

-491 KLTLGPCDVSEMLNN
+491 KLTLAPCDIEEMLEQ
-506 ARQRFADQAEEQNI
+506 ARARFADRAAAKSIELLIDLQPPMPELNADQA
-520 VIVVEIQEPLPHLH
+520 
-534 ADHTQLDRVLDNLL
+534 QLERVLDNLL

-555 PQNGLI
+555 ADGGQI

-614 IVQLHGGRMGVYSRP
+614 IVQLHGGRIGAYSRP
-629 TQGTQF
+629 GQGTQF

-640 L
+640 LV

>member
-1 MNWKKPTSAPYWPRP
+1 
-16 ELWTRRPKRW
+16 
-26 ASMLRPCI
+26 
-34 ANASSTTCEQHPMK
+34 MK

-79 MQMAKSQEAL
+79 MQMAGTQEAL
-89 IKHNFVT
+89 VRSNFVT
-96 LDLGLKLRQN
+96 LELGLKLRQT
-106 LGDQLVMMLNEQPDR
+106 LGDQLIIMLAEKPDPVAFEASKQHYFQLLDEGIAKEQHDKER
-121 NALQQAQEQFREL
+121 QYGFSQAKADYLSFLQAFDLSRDPSNTASSSADFRE
-134 LAQGVEHDAQNSI
+134 
-147 DTGFDQ
+147 
-153 ARVDY
+153 R
-158 QQFLQTYQQNRDG
+158 
-171 APSLRDDAALSD
+171 
-183 SFNKLRNGLLAAH
+183 FNILRNGLITEH
-196 KQALTNIN
+196 KHALDKIN
-204 EAESNSRERALWVA
+204 GVQNDARDRALLIA
-218 ALLGLVGI
+218 GLLGLVGL
-226 AVLGIGFIT
+226 AVLIIGFVT
-235 AHGIARRFGAPI
+235 AHGVARRFGAPI
-247 EALAKAADNIG
+247 EALAQAADEIG
-258 QGNFE
+258 KGKYD
-263 VTLPIS
+263 VTLPVS
-269 SAAEMN
+269 SSLELN
-275 LLTRRFGIMAEAL
+275 QLTKRFGQMAEAL
-288 RQHQATNIDELLA
+288 REHQATNVDELLA

-313 DDGLLMIDRQGRLE
+313 DDGLLMIDRQGQLE

-334 RQLGWDEDR
+334 RQLGWEDDR
-343 LGQGLGEALQRPE
+343 LGQGLGTALGRPE
-356 LDEQLYLTL
+356 LDAQLQLVL
-365 RGGTLDRA
+365 RGGTLERA
-373 PDDLSVEVDGETRLL
+373 PDDLSIEVDGESRLL
-388 TYSLTPVSHTKGHI
+388 TYSLTPVSHTQGHI

-445 LLQERVHFPTE
+445 LFRERAKFPEE
-456 SREADLLNTVNEE
+456 SREADLLDTVNEE

-491 KLTLGPCDVSEMLNN
+491 KLTLAPCSIEDLLEQAQLRFAEAAEAKGIALKVEVQGPLP
-506 ARQRFADQAEEQNI
+506 RLQADQA
-520 VIVVEIQEPLPHLH
+520 
-534 ADHTQLDRVLDNLL
+534 QLERVLDNLI

-555 PQNGLI
+555 ARDGQI

-629 TQGTQF
+629 GQGTQF
-635 YMALP
+635 YMALAV
-640 L
+640 